1 MVGLRLK
8 SESNSRGR
16 IHVRNVSR
24 TQKRDHHLVDVV
36 GVKAAH
42 EGVGVHRDGKSLG
55 HERLDH
61 AVDQRVRPVLLL
73 LEDPCAV
80 GEQWKHRAKAVS

>member
-1 MVGLRLK
+1 MTAND
-8 SESNSRGR
+8 SERHGR
-16 IHVRNVSR
+16 MAAPPRAVHAR
-24 TQKRDHHLVDVV
+24 HHLVDVV

-55 HERLDH
+55 HEGLDH